1 MCLMFVDMM
10 FLNFNLC
17 QIGVLEVELCSGY
30 TKKLWGRYG
39 EYNVATAAKGT

>member
-17 QIGVLEVELCSGY
+17 QIGVLEVELCSGLY
-30 TKKLWGRYG
+30 KEVVGSLW
-39 EYNVATAAKGT
+39 